1 MSSEVRRASQTH
13 QVPHV
18 GLPQS
23 DPVHRAM
30 NVNSAPVGASA
41 EAIMFESRVL
51 NTSPTP
57 DQKAI
62 TT

>member
-1 MSSEVRRASQTH
+1 MRRASHTH
-13 QVPHV
+13 QVPQV

-30 NVNSAPVGASA
+30 NVKSAPVGASA
-41 EAIMFESRVL
+41 RAIIAESRVCMAK
-51 NTSPTP
+51 PTA
-57 DQKAI
+57 DQNAI